1 MKQFSSNCMSRN
13 PGPHWS
19 VQPLIGRETFRFF
32 VENPEI
38 AWLKSRQNFQTTN
51 RAAKCRPTFEYRHA
65 TQIPR
70 ISVRERSISTSKP
83 SSARPK
89 AAREGSLAFRC
100 FELGSTV
107 FWRAIRGSRWH
118 SVARD
123 RAVKYRLK
131 EQVQDFLWKSNSSKV
146 FGSESPEL
154 PKSEHV
160 EKKSRKHPKKN
171 YQT

>member
-38 AWLKSRQNFQTTN
+38 AWPKSRQNFQTTN

-70 ISVRERSISTSKP
+70 ISIRERSISTSKP
-83 SSARPK
+83 SSARPR
-89 AAREGSLAFRC
+89 AGREGRPRIPLLRAQANRLLARDSRVALAFRRSRSRGEIPIERAGAR
-100 FELGSTV
+100 FPLEVELEQS
-107 FWRAIRGSRWH
+107 FWIRKPRA
-118 SVARD
+118 
-123 RAVKYRLK
+123 
-131 EQVQDFLWKSNSSKV
+131 
-146 FGSESPEL
+146 SE
-154 PKSEHV
+154 K
-160 EKKSRKHPKKN
+160 
-171 YQT
+171 